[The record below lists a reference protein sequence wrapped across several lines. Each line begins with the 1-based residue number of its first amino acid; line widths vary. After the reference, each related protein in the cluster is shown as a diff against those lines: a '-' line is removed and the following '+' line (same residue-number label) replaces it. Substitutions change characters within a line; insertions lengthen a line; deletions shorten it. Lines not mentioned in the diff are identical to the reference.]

1 MAATYTALEVAALL
15 EQRDD
20 CEDEC
25 LEDLDE
31 ESEDEYQPEG
41 DFTGSDGCQ
50 TLVDPLLLDSS
61 SAQMVAMLESLPDPA
76 ERDSALLL
84 DKDLLG
90 MSLAR

>member
-1 MAATYTALEVAALL
+1 MI
-15 EQRDD
+15 

-25 LEDLDE
+25 LEDLDNE
-31 ESEDEYQPEG
+31 REGECQPEG

-50 TLVDPLLLDSS
+50 ILVDPLLLDSS
-61 SAQMVAMLESLPDPA
+61 SAQMVAMLESLPDSA

-84 DKDLLG
+84 DHDLLG

>member
-1 MAATYTALEVAALL
+1 MI
-15 EQRDD
+15 

-25 LEDLDE
+25 LEDLDNI
-31 ESEDEYQPEG
+31 SEGEYQPEG

-50 TLVDPLLLDSS
+50 ILVDPLLLDSS
-61 SAQMVAMLESLPDPA
+61 SAQMVAMLESLPDSA

-84 DKDLLG
+84 DQDLLG